1 MKPLPKPPLAPAP
14 PLVLP
19 EGCDEVLHL
28 IGSTRLGDFLSFAR
42 EQADL
47 SAARTGRGEAVTLID
62 LAETWRDAATI
73 YEKLGKHDPYP
84 AQVPEVF
91 PLPDGMRRHCDELLS
106 KAHIQREFNLVPV
119 ALGMVPLAHVIAMQP
134 RINMATAR
142 SVKFADGSLSDEAL
156 AAMCLPLDAPPHSL
170 RVLEQ
175 NSGGVTFTADNHDVR
190 FLIAQVV
197 PGSAVTLSGRGHID
211 QVLALPVGFSSNVLN
226 VVRFKDRLVLNNG
239 YHRALALWKR
249 GVLHAPAIIH
259 VCRHWEDVALAGAS
273 EIYDNA
279 PVYFERA
286 RPPLLKDFVDRRLCV
301 SLAVVRAR
309 KYVRIR
315 YQVETG
321 YLRD

>member
-1 MKPLPKPPLAPAP
+1 M
-14 PLVLP
+14 
-19 EGCDEVLHL
+19 
-28 IGSTRLGDFLSFAR
+28 
-42 EQADL
+42 
-47 SAARTGRGEAVTLID
+47 
-62 LAETWRDAATI
+62 
-73 YEKLGKHDPYP
+73 
-84 AQVPEVF
+84 
-91 PLPDGMRRHCDELLS
+91 
-106 KAHIQREFNLVPV
+106 PV
-119 ALGMVPLAHVIAMQP
+119 ALGMVPLADVIAMQP
-134 RINMATAR
+134 RINLTTTR

-156 AAMCLPLDAPPHSL
+156 AEICLPLAAPPHSL

-190 FLIAQVV
+190 FLVAQVA
-197 PGSAVTLSGRGHID
+197 PGSAVTLSGRGHVE

-226 VVRFKDRLVLNNG
+226 IVRFKDRLVLNNG

-249 GVLHAPAIIH
+249 GVMHVPAIIH

-301 SLAVVRAR
+301 PLAVPRAR

-315 YQVETG
+315 YQVESG